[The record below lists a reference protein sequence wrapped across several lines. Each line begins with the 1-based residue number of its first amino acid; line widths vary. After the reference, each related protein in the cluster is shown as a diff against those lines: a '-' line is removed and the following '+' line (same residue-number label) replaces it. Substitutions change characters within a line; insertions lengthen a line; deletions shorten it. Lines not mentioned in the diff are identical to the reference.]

1 MLISATKAA
10 LSLCTLL
17 ILAVG
22 AFGERRSPWQV
33 RPVERTQPSE
43 GRAEPHHF
51 QEIKF
56 KAVKKHKTKQKKQPW
71 DNSPDM
77 CRLKGAGGRL
87 DVNLPARGSGTKW
100 TNPSEG
106 DRIDLAVYRRSQQ
119 QERLCGS
126 ERGRLCWGVQVGW
139 HNTFQRVKTQ
149 TGVCVCVCV
158 CLSRLL
164 THCKSGKWLQ
174 FIAALRRSFIQQRD
188 KHRVLCNIQEH
199 WAHWDL
205 NKRRRREQSSS
216 PCRYRHQ
223 GSRRTGPTLKNN
235 QSWPK
240 SCTWTHRKDYSR
252 TADRL
257 FFWWR
262 AFFFNTTLPE
272 TAASNL
278 EQIIVEKT
286 NFSPFQARW
295 TSQTGLYTFKKP
307 AYTCWLWS
315 RSVIS
320 ESQQLICF
328 NSRLYPLVLW
338 SSWWSWIM
346 FRESHGSL
354 FWNEKK
360 KVLLHIFL

>member
-1 MLISATKAA
+1 MLTKFHSCASCIHICIRMTWTNPFEIITMLISATKAA

-158 CLSRLL
+158 CPGCWLTVNLVNGCSSLL
-164 THCKSGKWLQ
+164 PCGG
-174 FIAALRRSFIQQRD
+174 AL
-188 KHRVLCNIQEH
+188 
-199 WAHWDL
+199 
-205 NKRRRREQSSS
+205 
-216 PCRYRHQ
+216 
-223 GSRRTGPTLKNN
+223 
-235 QSWPK
+235 
-240 SCTWTHRKDYSR
+240 YSR
-252 TADRL
+252 ET
-257 FFWWR
+257 
-262 AFFFNTTLPE
+262 NTESSVT
-272 TAASNL
+272 
-278 EQIIVEKT
+278 
-286 NFSPFQARW
+286 
-295 TSQTGLYTFKKP
+295 
-307 AYTCWLWS
+307 S
-315 RSVIS
+315 RSTEHTETSTREGDV
-320 ESQQLICF
+320 
-328 NSRLYPLVLW
+328 NS
-338 SSWWSWIM
+338 
-346 FRESHGSL
+346 
-354 FWNEKK
+354 
-360 KVLLHIFL
+360 LHHPADTGTKGPDAPGQR